1 MSIVLGYHK
10 KNGRE
15 IEIAQDAAEIVLCD
29 AEAPGSAR
37 AIIER
42 RNGVIGNG
50 STSGDGVFDFR
61 YGPFTGGYPE
71 AGLVHYYTY
80 GERILSVEVDL
91 SLKHR
96 GIEASLEGE
105 KIESALRSVSR
116 LCGNFSA
123 AHTIA
128 FLRAVESALGSE
140 APEQTR
146 RFRIALLEI
155 ERIYN
160 HLYVIMRLATAAAQK
175 VLAAHLAALFEESL
189 RIVELIAGRRR
200 FGALFVGGPA
210 LRPGGSPIA
219 VSEIGER
226 LRRVRSTFAKLFERS
241 LASRNYLDRL
251 HRTAIVERAVATTDS
266 LTGPSLRAC
275 GFGWD
280 LRTSDPLIENF
291 EVRTQDEAD
300 AFARM
305 EVRSQEILDSCAI
318 AIGQLARL
326 GDSGVADAMRAT
338 GEHNAA
344 NEGAAAS
351 GLGATESASG
361 TVAWFVEL
369 ERGRVS
375 AAHVSSPSVF
385 GFQTYADAVVGNIF
399 TDVPFAID
407 SFGISFA
414 DAGR

>member
-10 KNGRE
+10 ESGRE
-15 IEIAQDAAEIVLCD
+15 IEIAQDAAEIVLRN
-29 AEAPGSAR
+29 AKSPGKAR
-37 AIIER
+37 AIIEK

-50 STSGDGVFDFR
+50 STRGDGVFDFR

-71 AGLVHYYTY
+71 AGLIHYYTY
-80 GERILSVEVDL
+80 GERILSVEIDL

-96 GIEASLEGE
+96 GIEASLQGKE
-105 KIESALRSVSR
+105 IESAIGSVSR
-116 LCGNFSA
+116 LCGNLSA
-123 AHTIA
+123 AHAIA
-128 FLRAVESALGSE
+128 FLRAVESAFGRE
-140 APEQTR
+140 VPEQAQ

-189 RIVELIAGRRR
+189 RIVELIAGQRS
-200 FGALFVGGPA
+200 FGALLAGETAPRSGGA
-210 LRPGGSPIA
+210 SIA
-219 VSEIGER
+219 VSEMGER
-226 LRRVRSTFAKLFERS
+226 LRQMQSTFAKLFERS

-251 HRTAIVERAVATTDS
+251 HRTAIVERTVAAADS

-280 LRTSDPLIENF
+280 LRTSDPLIEDF
-291 EVRTQDEAD
+291 EVRTQEEAD

-305 EVRSQEILDSCAI
+305 EVRAQEILDSCAI
-318 AIGQLARL
+318 AAGQLQRL
-326 GDSGVADAMRAT
+326 GDAGFADAMRAT
-338 GEHNAA
+338 RERNAGYDRSTA
-344 NEGAAAS
+344 P

-361 TVAWFVEL
+361 TVAWFVEV
-369 ERGRVS
+369 EEGRIS
-375 AAHVSSPSVF
+375 ASHVSSPSVF
-385 GFQTYADAVVGNIF
+385 GFQAYADAVVGNIF
-399 TDVPFAID
+399 TDVPFAIE